1 MDELTFLVAAKLK
14 SDLCFGG
21 RLYRTR
27 GQGQPEKVSIP
38 AEHAQPIAKQRSPHG
53 CSLRASPWGLVQL
66 R

>member
-14 SDLCFGG
+14 SDLCSGG
-21 RLYRTR
+21 RLYTTC
-27 GQGQPEKVSIP
+27 GQGQEKASRP